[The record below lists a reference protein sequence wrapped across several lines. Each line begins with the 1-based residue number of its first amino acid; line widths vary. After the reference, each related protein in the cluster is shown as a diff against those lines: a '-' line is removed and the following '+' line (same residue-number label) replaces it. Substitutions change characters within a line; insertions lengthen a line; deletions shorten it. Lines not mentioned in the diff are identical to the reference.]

1 MRSIFFSML
10 LAVNS
15 FKPLNMGYKKSITP
29 ADINKPKTI
38 EIQYLGNWTVNNKN
52 GVRDTRLFV
61 KNNDQE
67 DDNNDNSDNNDI
79 VVKFAEFMGFGPKEK
94 WKAVRYTVYAFTIGY
109 LGSELGRQI
118 LEDFSNPF
126 KDIV

>member
-15 FKPLNMGYKKSITP
+15 FKPLNMGYKKIITP
-29 ADINKPKTI
+29 GDINTPKTI
-38 EIQYLGNWTVNNKN
+38 EIQHIGNWTVNTKN
-52 GVRDTRLFV
+52 SVRDSRLFV

-67 DDNNDNSDNNDI
+67 DDNNDNDDI

-126 KDIV
+126 KDLV